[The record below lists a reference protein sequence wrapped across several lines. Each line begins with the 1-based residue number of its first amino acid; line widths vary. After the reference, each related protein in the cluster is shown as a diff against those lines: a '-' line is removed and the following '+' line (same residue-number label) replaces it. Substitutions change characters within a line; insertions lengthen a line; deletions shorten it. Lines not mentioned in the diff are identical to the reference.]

1 LSRKFAGGDATI
13 REAAAAGGDVA
24 REVLKKLNRRH
35 LEHLSR
41 APQHA
46 QDKPPP
52 PLNDLEGAVARVSLD
67 DGLNEDE
74 ETLRTLGDQPVLIWH
89 HTSCDPPEVD
99 LTLNDALTLAE
110 DIPRWAARVTPAG
123 CRPVGGQMH
132 EIRRYDGDAEPVI
145 ARWAVGGEAPPVA
158 GGPGGGGKQTKKGAK
173 GNKGAGGREG
183 GKGGAKPGGESQA
196 KARPK
201 RGRGKETG
209 GKESGGP
216 TRDAATVGGD
226 ENKNGAKSGGDEI
239 GGGAR
244 RGAAEGAVPQGAV
257 HPRAE
262 RLDAECHPTCSHRD
276 ERQPGVPGVPGVR
289 RVPRRRSRERVT
301 VRSPADFP
309 LRRRRR
315 RRAPAEVRRRARGR
329 VASAPGKLGRAPR
342 RGRGGGAR
350 RSVRVPLTR
359 EREELVLLI
368 KLVRM
373 IINA

>member
-1 LSRKFAGGDATI
+1 M
-13 REAAAAGGDVA
+13 A

-110 DIPRWAARVTPAG
+110 DIPRWAATPPAG
-123 CRPVGGQMH
+123 CRPVGAQMH

-216 TRDAATVGGD
+216 TRNAATVGKTD
-226 ENKNGAKSGGDEI
+226 ENKNGAKTATTNSAAARGAGRPRARSPRVQSTREPNASTPNVTPPAPTVTNDNQASQASRASDASR
-239 GGGAR
+239 GGGRAR
-244 RGAAEGAVPQGAV
+244 RPSE
-257 HPRAE
+257 PRG
-262 RLDAECHPTCSHRD
+262 LS
-276 ERQPGVPGVPGVR
+276 
-289 RVPRRRSRERVT
+289 
-301 VRSPADFP
+301 

-315 RRAPAEVRRRARGR
+315 RRARPRFAAGLGVASRLRRGNSVGLRGAAAAAARG
-329 VASAPGKLGRAPR
+329 
-342 RGRGGGAR
+342 GAFAF
-350 RSVRVPLTR
+350 L
-359 EREELVLLI
+359 
-368 KLVRM
+368 
-373 IINA
+373 

>member
-145 ARWAVGGEAPPVA
+145 ARWAVGGEAPLVA

-226 ENKNGAKSGGDEI
+226 ENKNGAKTAVTKS
-239 GGGAR
+239 AAA
-244 RGAAEGAVPQGAV
+244 RGAAR
-257 HPRAE
+257 PRA
-262 RLDAECHPTCSHRD
+262 
-276 ERQPGVPGVPGVR
+276 
-289 RVPRRRSRERVT
+289 
-301 VRSPADFP
+301 RSPRVQSTREPNASTPDVTP
-309 LRRRRR
+309 PAPTVTNDNQASQAS
-315 RRAPAEVRRRARGR
+315 RASD
-329 VASAPGKLGRAPR
+329 AS
-342 RGRGGGAR
+342 RGGGRASALPSGAPRTFPSVAGGVAAR
-350 RSVRVPLTR
+350 RPRFAAGLGVASRLR
-359 EREELVLLI
+359 RG
-368 KLVRM
+368 
-373 IINA
+373 NAVGLRGAAAAAARGGAFAFL